1 MSAQPAP
8 EVAARAISRSA
19 GRSLGGELEP
29 HRVALGE
36 LLDRLA
42 DRVVLFRH
50 GDWVFVSFGLFGALG
65 AVLTTALMGAI
76 LVGQGVAP
84 GLFLSMALL
93 GSGAVVG
100 GSWLLAQA
108 FDYRLLL
115 DSPREALCRPVF
127 ISWGGVLG
135 LLLTLA
141 LFASLSGQ
149 SLPVLLD
156 ALARSIFLG
165 HAVGRVGC
173 LSYGCCFGRPTR
185 RQLAITYRNPHAKA
199 VRVGGRRGVP
209 LHPSALY
216 EAVLELALLVGINAV
231 ALYGA
236 PVGAPTALAFVGY
249 GCIRFAVEFSR
260 DQQGRTVIG
269 SLSVNHLVAL
279 ATLGLGAGLA
289 ALTLPGGLG
298 LAPAVTWSA
307 SLAAAHWLAPASLPG
322 ALVIF
327 VGFSLHRRGIGRW

>member
-8 EVAARAISRSA
+8 EVAARAICRSA

-165 HAVGRVGC
+165 H
-173 LSYGCCFGRPTR
+173 
-185 RQLAITYRNPHAKA
+185 
-199 VRVGGRRGVP
+199 
-209 LHPSALY
+209 Y